1 VLCPSLDQSAQAP
14 RPGALV
20 SALAPVSAPSV
31 RQQGGQYGVGA
42 TNTVFTALG
51 LPLPGGYDSNGNF
64 VGVGPYD
71 GVILLNIDQPLSYSQ
86 PVPAYDGSNLTYD
99 GTRAFEHE
107 IDEVLG
113 GGGSG
118 STLNDVADYGL
129 NNPLDP
135 FTFYQGAL
143 DL

>member
-1 VLCPSLDQSAQAP
+1 
-14 RPGALV
+14 
-20 SALAPVSAPSV
+20 
-31 RQQGGQYGVGA
+31 
-42 TNTVFTALG
+42 
-51 LPLPGGYDSNGNF
+51 LPGGYDSNGNF